1 MLVLGAILALTVIY
15 VTMTVNVAERTGEL
29 ATLRAA
35 GVPLRRIAGILATEN
50 LTATLLAVPVG
61 LVAGA
66 AAAWEALDSF
76 SSDMFHIQLT
86 LGWGTLLS
94 AVAAVLAASLL
105 SQIPA
110 IRMVRGLDIARV
122 VRERAQ

>member
-1 MLVLGAILALTVIY
+1 
-15 VTMTVNVAERTGEL
+15 MTVNVAERTGEL

-50 LTATLLAVPVG
+50 LTATLFAVPVG
-61 LVAGA
+61 LMAGA
-66 AAAWEALDSF
+66 AAAWEALESF
-76 SSDMFHIQLT
+76 SNDMFHMELT
-86 LGWGTLLS
+86 LDWGTLAS
-94 AVAAVLAASLL
+94 AVVAVLAASLL